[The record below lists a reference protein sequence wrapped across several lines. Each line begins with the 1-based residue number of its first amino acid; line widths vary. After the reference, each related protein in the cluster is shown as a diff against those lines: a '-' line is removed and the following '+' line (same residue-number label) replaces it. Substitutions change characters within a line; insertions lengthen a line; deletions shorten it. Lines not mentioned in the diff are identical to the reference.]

1 MFSPMTKQLIDA
13 LQCLPGIGPK
23 SAQRM
28 AFHLLEGSHKEKGEL
43 LAHSLGQALT
53 HVKHCHSCR
62 IYTEVD
68 TCNLCRDI
76 KRDSSIL
83 CVVESPADVIA
94 FEQTQSY
101 NGKYFVLQGHLSPLD
116 GIGPQD
122 IGIPLLFER
131 LKKESIRELILAT
144 NPTMEGKA
152 TAHYIATHAA
162 RHGIHCSR
170 IAQGVPIGGEIEY
183 LDGNTLAHALRSR
196 EPLTENV

>member
-1 MFSPMTKQLIDA
+1 MTKQLIDA

-28 AFHLLEGSHKEKGEL
+28 AFHLLESSHREKGEL
-43 LAHSLGQALT
+43 LAHSLEQALT
-53 HVKHCHSCR
+53 HVKHCRSCR
-62 IYTEVD
+62 IYTEID
-68 TCNLCRDI
+68 TCDLCRDI
-76 KRDSSIL
+76 KRDGSVL

-122 IGIPLLFER
+122 IGIPLLLER
-131 LKKESIRELILAT
+131 LKKDAIRELILAT

-152 TAHYIATHAA
+152 TAHYIVTHAA
-162 RHGIHCSR
+162 KHGIHCSR

-196 EPLTENV
+196 EPLTENI